1 MRFIC
6 YFGLY
11 LFLHLCILWSHELSK
26 LLTDNLQHSNA
37 TLFNQSFPNQVRVL
51 LCFFAFV
58 FVFFL
63 HRLEVVFFILI
74 WIRFSHQNYTI
85 MITIAFITIFVYYK
99 LAFQYFLLSFS
110 IAKDNAGQKKS
121 RITLIFL
128 DIKVWSEFRQI
139 QTKTKGTFANRKYI
153 CRRLRA
159 NIFIFQIALSQW
171 IAPLLRKTVL
181 WLFLGEK
188 NVDFL
193 NQALPVLCKS
203 ILELGSLK
211 CEYNFSG

>member
-1 MRFIC
+1 
-6 YFGLY
+6 
-11 LFLHLCILWSHELSK
+11 
-26 LLTDNLQHSNA
+26 
-37 TLFNQSFPNQVRVL
+37 
-51 LCFFAFV
+51 
-58 FVFFL
+58 
-63 HRLEVVFFILI
+63 
-74 WIRFSHQNYTI
+74 

-159 NIFIFQIALSQW
+159 NIFIFQFTVNSSTTEENCFMVISRREKCRFSQSSSSCSLQKYPRAW
-171 IAPLLRKTVL
+171 ITKVR
-181 WLFLGEK
+181 
-188 NVDFL
+188 
-193 NQALPVLCKS
+193 
-203 ILELGSLK
+203 I
-211 CEYNFSG
+211 